1 MGKYNRFMLGVLL
14 TLVNISLIVFMLSQ
28 ASGVYAM
35 LVLMG
40 IV

>member
-28 ASGVYAM
+28 ASGIYAM
-35 LVLMG
+35 MTLMG
-40 IV
+40 MI